1 MMGFFD
7 KIKKA
12 LMGKEEPKEEAL
24 KSEQAL
30 EDETAA
36 NGEQPVST
44 AETSE
49 EQLETSEATPE
60 ATSEEKP
67 ALKEEPAAPAPE
79 TPEKSP
85 TAEQSAEVS
94 EQAEA
99 DTQDS
104 IEESIAVPETEPVA
118 EEQETASE
126 EPQPDSVPK
135 ENVSR
140 ETIYQTIPEEAVSEP
155 ETPASS
161 DEVLEEAIAETEVP
175 AETEAALE
183 ETPIVP
189 ETQAEITEKY
199 DKGLKKS
206 RKTFGQRLNELFA
219 NFRSVDEDFFEEV
232 EETLIGAD
240 VGFDAAMRIAD
251 EMRQEVKLKNV
262 KKPKEVQN
270 VIIEKLVNLYDE
282 AGEDENHALNIQ
294 PNDLTVMLFV
304 GVNGVGKTT
313 SIGKLAYEYRMA
325 GKKVLMAAADTF
337 RAGAIDQ
344 LVVWGERSGVE
355 VIRHNA
361 GGDPA
366 AVVFDAVKKAKDE
379 HYDVLLVDTAGR
391 LQNKVNLMKELDK
404 IKRVIQRE
412 VPAAPH
418 EVLLVVDATTGQN
431 AMVQAKQFKE
441 TTDVTGIVLTKL
453 DGTAKGGIVLAIRNE
468 LHLPVKLV
476 GLGEGIDDLEVFDP
490 NQFVIGLF
498 KGLIQE

>member
-30 EDETAA
+30 QDETAA
-36 NGEQPVST
+36 KGEQPVST

-49 EQLETSEATPE
+49 EQPETSEATPE
-60 ATSEEKP
+60 ATSEEQP
-67 ALKEEPAAPAPE
+67 TLEEESAAPTPE
-79 TPEKSP
+79 TSEKSP
-85 TAEQSAEVS
+85 SAEQSTEVS
-94 EQAEA
+94 EQVEA

-118 EEQETASE
+118 EEQETTSE
-126 EPQPDSVPK
+126 EPQPDNIPA

-161 DEVLEEAIAETEVP
+161 DEVLEEAISETEVP
-175 AETEAALE
+175 AEIDIAPE